1 MKAKCVID
9 MWNGEAYDK
18 AKHYPD
24 RIYWSDGRFIY
35 WGWIYDANGKEV
47 GDYTAE
53 SVQDA
58 EKALGVK
65 FVEA

>member
-1 MKAKCVID
+1 MNTFVID

-18 AKHYPD
+18 AKHHPAE
-24 RIYWSDGRFIY
+24 IYWSDGQLCY
-35 WGWIYDANGKEV
+35 WGNIYDQNGEAV
-47 GDYTAE
+47 GDFTAP

-65 FVEA
+65 FVCG

>member
-1 MKAKCVID
+1 MSTFVID
-9 MWNGEAYDK
+9 MWYGEAYDK
-18 AKHYPD
+18 AKHFAPVA
-24 RIYWSDGRFIY
+24 YWSDDSFRH